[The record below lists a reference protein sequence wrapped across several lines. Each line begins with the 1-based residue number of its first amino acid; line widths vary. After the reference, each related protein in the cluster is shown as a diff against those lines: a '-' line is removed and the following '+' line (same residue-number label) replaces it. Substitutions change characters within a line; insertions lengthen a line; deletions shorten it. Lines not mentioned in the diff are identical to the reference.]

1 MKENK
6 TKVYHFD
13 SFLDERKLNARF
25 EQYIKLDDVSEIY
38 EDENPL
44 QVAFDWNETKEGY
57 LFWEDVQ
64 YDWER
69 LKEIFKTNGQFSITP
84 NDALKLKIIVDVI
97 NEIDDVPF
105 DVANA
110 VNELYGVE
118 TISSEKKLKA
128 RDIKSMFFGKFY

>member
-44 QVAFDWNETKEGY
+44 QVAFDWDKTKEGY
-57 LFWEDVQ
+57 LFWENEQ
-64 YDWER
+64 HEWE
-69 LKEIFKTNGQFSITP
+69 IAN
-84 NDALKLKIIVDVI
+84 II
-97 NEIDDVPF
+97 
-105 DVANA
+105 
-110 VNELYGVE
+110 
-118 TISSEKKLKA
+118 KH
-128 RDIKSMFFGKFY
+128 

>member
-13 SFLDERKLNARF
+13 SFLDERKLRARF

-44 QVAFDWNETKEGY
+44 QVAFDWDKTKEGY

-64 YDWER
+64 YEWEK
-69 LKEIFKTNGQFSITP
+69 LKEVFRTDSQFSITP
-84 NDALKLKIIVDVI
+84 NDALKLKIIVDVV

-110 VNELYGVE
+110 VNELYGVG

>member
-13 SFLDERKLNARF
+13 SFLDERKLKARF
-25 EQYIKLDDVSEIY
+25 EQYIELDDVSEIY
-38 EDENPL
+38 AYENPL
-44 QVAFDWNETKEGY
+44 NVTFDWNKTKEGY

-64 YDWER
+64 YEWER
-69 LKEIFKTNGQFSITP
+69 LKEIFKTDSQFSITP

-105 DVANA
+105 DVSNA
-110 VNELYGVE
+110 VNQLYGVE